1 MTERLA
7 MLPFHRP
14 EDPVAFSGGQPISA
28 AQLAADAQAL
38 AQRLPESGQ
47 MLNGCTDRYWF
58 LVGLAAAMLRGH
70 LSVLP
75 HNQMPDTLALLRQE
89 FAGLYALSGPAAPVP
104 GLPAVEIDKAHGA
117 PSDGA
122 PESLAFPP
130 DQMCACLFTSG
141 STGQPEAY
149 QRNWA
154 VVLAS
159 ARAAAKRFGF
169 APDRPWTA
177 LATVPPQHSYG
188 FESSV
193 FLPLVSGGAV
203 CAERPFYPADIASIT
218 ALLPQPRL
226 LVTTPVHLRALLG
239 AGVQLAPIDLVISA
253 TALLPLELA
262 HEVEKQFNAPLQ
274 EIYGA
279 TESGQTASRRPVQ
292 QSEWTPLD
300 GVTMTQVDGR
310 AYASGAFVGSN
321 VLLSD
326 YLDILD
332 DGSFRLLGRTADLV
346 NVAGKRGSIAQ
357 LNARLTAIPGVTDG
371 VFVLTD
377 AGDDRSRLAA
387 FYVSDSLDRA
397 QVLEQLKQ
405 SIEAAFLPRPL
416 IRVPAIPRDG
426 TGKATRQR
434 LLDLLAAHTTTLRGD
449 QS

>member
-1 MTERLA
+1 MIERLA

-14 EDPVAFSGGQPISA
+14 EDPVAFVGGQPISA
-28 AQLAADAQAL
+28 RQLAADAQAL
-38 AQRLPESGQ
+38 AARLPESGQ

-75 HNQMPDTLALLRQE
+75 HNQMPDTLALLKQE

-104 GLPAVEIDKAHGA
+104 GLPAVAIGGEHAAAGEASPDNL
-117 PSDGA
+117 S
-122 PESLAFPP
+122 FPA
-130 DQMCACLFTSG
+130 DQICACLFTSG
-141 STGQPEAY
+141 STGQPAAY

-169 APDRPWTA
+169 SPDKPWTA
-177 LATVPPQHSYG
+177 VATVPAQHSYG

-193 FLPLVSGGAV
+193 FLPLVSGGAIS
-203 CAERPFYPADIASIT
+203 AERPFYPADIARAIGQ
-218 ALLPQPRL
+218 LPQPRL

-239 AGVQLAPIDLVISA
+239 AAVTLPDIDLVISA

-262 HEVEKQFNAPLQ
+262 RQVETQLGAPLQ

-292 QSEWTPLD
+292 QDEWIPLD
-300 GVTMTQVDGR
+300 GVTMTQIDGR
-310 AYASGAFVGSN
+310 AYASGAFVGAR

-326 YLDILD
+326 FLDIGD

-357 LNARLTAIPGVTDG
+357 LNARLNAIPGVSDG
-371 VFVLTD
+371 VFILTD
-377 AGDDRSRLAA
+377 TGNDLARLAA
-387 FYVSDSLDRA
+387 FFVSDTLDRS
-397 QVLEQLKQ
+397 QVLEHLKQ
-405 SIEAAFLPRPL
+405 SVESAFLPRPL

-434 LLDLLAAHTTTLRGD
+434 LLDLLSTHATNRRGD
-449 QS
+449 PS